1 MNNNNMENKVTS
13 IEELIQASRGAI
25 VELPPFSEEHR
36 FFARLKRPSMLK
48 LVKANKIPNELL
60 TSANSLFTQG
70 TRSLNTL
77 DKTMMNNLFGVMDII
92 CEEAFVEPSYR
103 ELKEAGVELTD
114 DQIAFIFGYTQNGV
128 KQLES
133 FRQ

>member
-1 MNNNNMENKVTS
+1 MSNFENKITS
-13 IEELIQASRGAI
+13 IDELVQVSKGAI
-25 VELPPFSEEHR
+25 VELPPFVEGHK

-60 TSANSLFTQG
+60 TSANSLFAQG
-70 TRSLNTL
+70 TRSLNTM
-77 DKTMMNNLFGVMDII
+77 DKAMMNNLFGVMDII
-92 CEEAFVEPSYR
+92 CEEAFVEPTYK

-133 FRQ
+133 FRE

>member
-1 MNNNNMENKVTS
+1 MSNIENKITS
-13 IEELIQASRGAI
+13 IDELVQVSKGAI
-25 VELPPFSEEHR
+25 IELPPFVEGHQ

-60 TSANSLFTQG
+60 TSANSLFAQG
-70 TRSLNTL
+70 TRNLNTL
-77 DKTMMNNLFGVMDII
+77 DKGMMSNLFGVMDII
-92 CEEAFVEPSYR
+92 CEEAFVEPTYK
-103 ELKEAGVELTD
+103 ELKEAGIELTD

-133 FRQ
+133 FR

>member
-1 MNNNNMENKVTS
+1 MENKEMKVTS
-13 IEELIQASRGAI
+13 IEELIQASKGTI
-25 VELPPFSEEHR
+25 VQLPSFSEEHE

-60 TSANSLFTQG
+60 ISANSLFTQG
-70 TRSLNTL
+70 TKSLNTL
-77 DKTMMNNLFGVMDII
+77 DKSMMNNLFGVMDII
-92 CEEAFVEPSYR
+92 CEEAFVEPTYK

-133 FRQ
+133 FR

>member
-1 MNNNNMENKVTS
+1 MENKEMKVTS
-13 IEELIQASRGAI
+13 IDELIQASKGTI
-25 VELPPFSEEHR
+25 VELPPFSEEHK

-60 TSANSLFTQG
+60 TAANSLFTQG
-70 TRSLNTL
+70 TRNLNTL
-77 DKTMMNNLFGVMDII
+77 DKSMMTNLFGVMDII
-92 CEEAFVEPSYR
+92 CEEAFVEPTYSQ
-103 ELKEAGVELTD
+103 LKEAGIDLTD

-133 FRQ
+133 FR

>member
-1 MNNNNMENKVTS
+1 MSNIENKVTS
-13 IEELIQASRGAI
+13 IDELVQVSKGAVI
-25 VELPPFSEEHR
+25 ELPPFVEGHQ

-60 TSANSLFTQG
+60 TSANSLFAQG
-70 TRSLNTL
+70 TRNLNTL
-77 DKTMMNNLFGVMDII
+77 DKGMMSNLFGVMDII
-92 CEEAFVEPSYR
+92 CEEAFVEPTYK
-103 ELKEAGVELTD
+103 ELKEAGIELTD

-133 FRQ
+133 FR